1 MSKKFEKR
9 LELGDAVTLVGGAGF
24 SKTLLSKSLALTST
38 VGLEKI
44 DEMPIEAR
52 AYIQRI
58 EELSETEVSI
68 ISTGPERNQTI
79 LINDPF

>member
-1 MSKKFEKR
+1 MIYTVS
-9 LELGDAVTLVGGAGF
+9 TY
-24 SKTLLSKSLALTST
+24 LSNKLSPIYEEIDGWNTST

-44 DEMPIEAR
+44 DQMPLKAR
-52 AYIQRI
+52 AYIKRI

-79 LINDPF
+79 LIKDPF